1 MTERAV
7 SSRISATLDAM
18 SPFMGFFQD
27 SPWSRRDPADPEN
40 CDFVFGNPH
49 EMPLPDFVSSLQRNL
64 EPRDQNWYAYK
75 DNLPESRR
83 VISKSLGEQRGISF
97 EPEDVFVTN
106 GAFAALSVSLC
117 TLIDPGDEVIFISPP
132 WFFYESM
139 IVNYGGKAVRVKIDP
154 ESLGLDLAAIGDS
167 ISERTRAIIVNSP
180 NNPTGKIY
188 RPETLEALAGVLTEA
203 SERNG
208 RAIYL
213 LSDEAYSRIVFDGL
227 DYPSPTAY
235 YPNSLLLYTYGKTLL
250 TPGQRVGYI
259 ALPPA
264 MPDREPLRKGLLAA
278 QLVTGFAFPNALMQH
293 SLAELEHLSV
303 DIAQL
308 QRKRDLL
315 VHELAAMG
323 YEMNV
328 PEGTF
333 YLLVRSPVEDDL
345 AFCAELA
352 SHRVYVLPGTVFE
365 MPGWFRVSLTAND
378 EMIERS
384 LAGFRAAIERSRL
397 TARA

>member
-1 MTERAV
+1 MPERAV

-18 SPFMGFFQD
+18 SPFMRFFQD

-49 EMPLPDFVSSLQRNL
+49 EMPLPNFVTSLQRNV
-64 EPRDQNWYAYK
+64 EPRDQNWFAYK

-83 VISKSLGEQRGISF
+83 VVSKSLNELHPISF
-97 EPEDVFVTN
+97 DPKDIFLTN

-117 TLIDPGDEVIFISPP
+117 ALIDPGDEVIFISPP

-139 IVNYGGKAVRVKIDP
+139 IVNYGGKPVRVKIDP
-154 ESLGLDLAAIGDS
+154 QSLGLDLDAIRDA

-188 RPETLEALAGVLTEA
+188 PTETLEALSGLLTEA

-208 RAIYL
+208 RTVYL
-213 LSDEAYSRIVFDGL
+213 LSDEAYSRIIFDGRA
-227 DYPSPTAY
+227 YPSPTAH

-250 TPGQRVGYI
+250 TPGQRIGYI
-259 ALPPA
+259 ALPSA
-264 MPDREPLRKGLLAA
+264 MPDREPLRQAILAA

-293 SLAELEHLSV
+293 SLAELERLSI
-303 DIAQL
+303 DIAHL

-315 VHELAAMG
+315 VEELGAMG
-323 YEMNV
+323 YELKV

-333 YLLVRSPVEDDL
+333 YLMVRSPAADDL

-352 SHRVYVLPGTVFE
+352 RSQVYVLPGTICE

-378 EMIERS
+378 EMLERS
-384 LAGFRAAIERSRL
+384 LPGFKEAMKRSGL
-397 TARA
+397 LA